1 MPVLARVY
9 HLPPR
14 EQARLTLQ
22 QFRDLQRDYQQLQA
36 AEEG

>member
-22 QFRDLQRDYQQLQA
+22 QFHDLLRDYEQLK
-36 AEEG
+36 EG